1 MCCSLW
7 KNVAYEVLEK
17 AKWLMRGALVS
28 FVSLTPASAPCF
40 LRFIYAYVG
49 PRFSW
54 FRVRLRSRRFS
65 SVLLRT
71 SSLRCLR
78 VFFVSFTLAS
88 AVSFYRFVFARGG
101 LAFCLLRLKPAWWS
115 GVPRFP
121 CGCFGYGFS
130 SFPSRLPRPLLF
142 SFYLH
147 LPRPL
152 VFFVSFTTAS
162 AMVFLRLRLPRLRG
176 SFVNSLLRRPRV
188 PFVSFTPAS
197 AWGVRCFACGCV
209 CCGFSSCCLRL
220 RWPNVFLAP
229 LTPAPFDLREIQ
241 VFHLLVYAC
250 IRSRFSP
257 FPLRLRRPLVSLGSI
272 RPASAPAFLCLA
284 YACVGSVLSVFR
296 LRPREARLR
305 LLSFTPAKAQG
316 VFCFVYACVYPVF
329 FRDLSTCLGSGFS

>member
-1 MCCSLW
+1 MLTSVPGFLGFVYACV
-7 KNVAYEVLEK
+7 VAV
-17 AKWLMRGALVS
+17 
-28 FVSLTPASAPCF
+28 FPP
-40 LRFIYAYVG
+40 
-49 PRFSW
+49 
-54 FRVRLRSRRFS
+54 VR
-65 SVLLRT
+65 LRT

-78 VFFVSFTLAS
+78 VFFASLTLAS
-88 AVSFYRFVFARGG
+88 AVSFYHVVFARGG

-152 VFFVSFTTAS
+152 VFFVSFTPAS

-209 CCGFSSCCLRL
+209 CCGFSSCRLRP

-229 LTPAPFDLREIQ
+229 LTPAPFDLREIL
-241 VFHLLVYAC
+241 VFLPLVYAC

-257 FPLRLRRPLVSLGSI
+257 FPLRLRRPLVSFGSV
-272 RPASAPAFLCLA
+272 RPASAKAFLQVVS
-284 YACVGSVLSVFR
+284 ACAGPGFSLFSLR
-296 LRPREARLR
+296 LRRLR
-305 LLSFTPAKAQG
+305 AFCVSLTPA
-316 VFCFVYACVYPVF
+316 
-329 FRDLSTCLGSGFS
+329 